1 MAYKSRIRFT
11 IQDESDDYYVATLQ
25 TDGTYTVT
33 TTPTLTYLQVNPLN
47 WENTGVTWERNM
59 TYFGIFRSQ
68 SQTMQFTADGRA
80 ILLSIMF
87 GSGGV
92 NAFARLK
99 VWLYNENTFA
109 YDLFYS
115 SELDFSTI
123 TDDKKQF
130 LTSISTL
137 DSKLYELLK
146 SKANTKFAIPFWDY
160 DPDTDTW
167 DYVSAGS
174 EFLLHDGIKLFWG
187 GKWQSSATT
196 GNPLIP
202 NTAFGALYAWNRG
215 SVSDGRHW
223 IPALSQVNITQN
235 NGTTTYV
242 GNDILQPYLPMS
254 NQPYNYNRNF
264 EGGDDIQAY
273 TLNRCMFKHLLNNSA
288 SDPFDVE
295 ITVTGT
301 ISGNITYNNAIPQDQ
316 FVAIV
321 LFEIGEDDLP
331 AMSGGNYQYTL
342 LYSITLPNGGSP
354 YTPPSSGDFSTTTSV
369 SINYNKAYVIGIVYD
384 GVTSGISGNTCVV
397 AFSDLYVEVHTAYNS
412 GTSTPVDGAILNP
425 SVIIGQRLFEAFRN
439 VLDVIDSTETN
450 AYGFPV
456 LQGTGYSI
464 LSDVLTDST
473 ADPDDSYDSTP
484 YRLLLTSENA
494 IRKVVG
500 YPYMNV
506 SLSDLFNICFKMYAC
521 GLGIFSELGV
531 RVEPL
536 DYWFDSATEIL
547 NLGTTVANFSI
558 RPYTE
563 MMGNVV
569 NGGYGESDTNKNF
582 SVDAFNISQ
591 TYDLPLNKTP
601 KPIDL
606 QVTECNTEM
615 YYIEK
620 ARAQNN
626 SNDSAPSSSNDL
638 VLFQIT
644 NTTTGTSTIKPN
656 GDVDIITAYTL
667 QTYPTAQSTDHTA
680 ATDPYLYGLKY
691 PETAINT
698 GLTPASNKLRLG
710 RFIRTMC
717 DGMEGANDYVTYR
730 KQYQQQYND
739 PSTPATSRPGISKNV
754 GAGLITEVDD
764 VLINTLGEKYFRPYI
779 LKIDSKYDVNMY
791 SLINTNPRGYIS
803 FTWNGTQYKG
813 FIYRVSYVAGNLFP
827 TTFELLAHP
836 STTDAQLRA

>member
-11 IQDESDDYYVATLQ
+11 IQDASDNYYVATLQ

-33 TTPTLTYLQVNPLN
+33 TTPTLTYLGVNPLN

-59 TYFGIFRSQ
+59 TYFGVFRSQ

-99 VWLYNENTFA
+99 VWLYNESTFA

-115 SELDFSTI
+115 SELDFSTVS
-123 TDDKKQF
+123 DDKKQL

-174 EFLLHDGIKLFWG
+174 EFLLHEGIKLFWG
-187 GKWQSSATT
+187 AKWQTSAS
-196 GNPLIP
+196 GAVPLTR
-202 NTAFGALYAWNRG
+202 NGTLYGWNRG

-223 IPALSQVNITQN
+223 IPAMTQVNITQN
-235 NGTTTYV
+235 NGTTTFI
-242 GNDILQPYLPMS
+242 GNDILQPFLPQY
-254 NQPYNYNRNF
+254 NQAYNYNRNF
-264 EGGDDIQAY
+264 EGTDDIQAY
-273 TLNRCMFKHLLNNSA
+273 TLNRGLFKHLLENCPTIDLN
-288 SDPFDVE
+288 F
-295 ITVTGT
+295 TVTGEFD
-301 ISGNITYNNAIPQDQ
+301 GDITYNNPITQDQ
-316 FVAIV
+316 FIAIV
-321 LFEIGEDDLP
+321 LFEIGDDDLP
-331 AMSGGNYQYTL
+331 VLSGGNYQYTE
-342 LYSITLPNGGSP
+342 LYKIIVPSGGSP
-354 YTPPSSGDFSTTTSV
+354 YTPPSASFTNTTTV
-369 SINYNKAYVIGIVYD
+369 TINYNKAYVVGIIYD
-384 GVTSGISGNTCVV
+384 GVTSGISGAPNVSQV
-397 AFSDLYVEVHTAYNS
+397 SFNELFVQVETAYNS
-412 GTSTPVDGAILNP
+412 GTGTPYDGAILNP

-456 LQGTGYSI
+456 LNGTGYSI
-464 LSDVLTDST
+464 LSDILTDNT

-494 IRKVVG
+494 IRNVVG

-547 NLGTTVANFSI
+547 NLGNTVANFSV

-563 MMGNVV
+563 IMGNSV

-626 SNDSAPSSSNDL
+626 SNDSSPSSSNDL

-644 NTTTGTSTIKPN
+644 DTTTGTSTIKPN

-667 QTYPTAQSTDHTA
+667 QTYPTAQSTDPTA
-680 ATDPYLYGLKY
+680 TSDPYLYGLKY

-698 GLTPASNKLRLG
+698 GITPASNKLRLG
-710 RFIRTMC
+710 SFIRTLC
-717 DGMEGANDYVTYR
+717 DGLEGANDYVTYR

-764 VLINTLGEKYFRPYI
+764 VLINTLGSKYFRPYI

-791 SLINTNPRGYIS
+791 DLINTNPRGYIS
-803 FTWNGTQYKG
+803 FTWDGTQYKG